1 MNATAMQPEL
11 RDDAASLVP
20 PLPRVS
26 IQAFCET
33 PEVSARLEEVSRDRR
48 MGKTH
53 FQAHMGGAKAALE
66 FYAGAPTPNVVII
79 ESRADSAALL
89 ADLDALAECCDAGTQ
104 VVVIGHVNDILLYR
118 ELIGRGVSD
127 YLVAPVDN
135 LACLRALAG
144 LFHKADAAPLGRVI
158 AFVGAKGGVGASTLA
173 HNAAWTISKEIELD
187 TVIVDLDMPFGTAG
201 LDFNQDPPQ
210 GIAEAVFAP
219 DRLDDTLLDR
229 LLSKCSERL
238 SLLASPATLDRPYD
252 IDETGFEGLFDL
264 LRATVPCIVLDVP
277 HVWNGWTQSVLA
289 AADEVVIVAA
299 PDLANL
305 RNAKNLADVL
315 ASQRP
320 NDAPVRLIIN
330 GVGLPKRPEIK
341 PADFKGTVGLEPF
354 AVLPF
359 DAALFGAAANNGQM
373 IGELQQNAEHAE
385 SFLQLSR
392 ILVGKSEVK
401 RARKAGLSPILSRFS
416 LFKS

>member
-1 MNATAMQPEL
+1 MTATASQIHE
-11 RDDAASLVP
+11 DAASLVP
-20 PLPRVS
+20 PLPRIS

-33 PEVSARLEEVSRDRR
+33 PDVLARLDEASHDRR
-48 MGKTH
+48 MAKTH
-53 FQAHMGGAKAALE
+53 FQAHMGGIKAAIE
-66 FYAGAPTPNVVII
+66 FYTEAPTPNVVVI
-79 ESRADSAALL
+79 ESQAQSEALL
-89 ADLDALAECCDAGTQ
+89 SDLDRLAECCDAGTQ
-104 VVVIGHVNDILLYR
+104 VMVIGHVNDILLFR

-135 LACLRALAG
+135 MDVLRAVSG
-144 LFHKADAAPLGRVI
+144 LFHKPEAEPLGRVI

-173 HNAAWTISKEIELD
+173 HNCAWTISHDLELD

-210 GIAEAVFAP
+210 GIAEAIFSP

-252 IDETGFEGLFDL
+252 IDASGFEGVFEL

-305 RNAKNLADVL
+305 RNAKNLVDVL
-315 ASQRP
+315 GASRP
-320 NDAPVRLIIN
+320 NDSPVRLVIN
-330 GVGLPKRPEIK
+330 GMGLPKRPEIK
-341 PADFKGTVGLEPF
+341 PADFKAAVGLAPF

-373 IGELQQNAEHAE
+373 IAELQANAAHAE
-385 SFLQLSR
+385 SFLDLSR
-392 ILVGKSEVK
+392 TLLGKREAK
-401 RARKAGLSPILSRFS
+401 RGRKSGLAPILSRFS